1 MRKVN
6 VEASRHKNTT
16 DFVMGR
22 GIQAF
27 AATGDDQ
34 GGSSTVLLI
43 HEDIDFETVKSG
55 MDGHTIARAYHVYT
69 VE

>member
-1 MRKVN
+1 
-6 VEASRHKNTT
+6 
-16 DFVMGR
+16 MGR

-43 HEDIDFETVKSG
+43 REDIDFETVKSG
-55 MDGHTIARAYHVYT
+55 MDSHTIARACNVYT